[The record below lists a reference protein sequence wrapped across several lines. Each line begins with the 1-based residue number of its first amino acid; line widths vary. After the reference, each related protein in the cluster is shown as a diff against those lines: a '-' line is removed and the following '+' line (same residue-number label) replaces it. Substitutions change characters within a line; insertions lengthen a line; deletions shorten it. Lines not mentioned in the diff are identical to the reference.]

1 MLILSHLAGHFV
13 WSLRVKLIFDPPQM
27 ITNARSNSVFLIG
40 QVWDHGLTDT
50 INDINVWIIVDLDPA
65 LGIQTRTDVRRLEN
79 T

>member
-1 MLILSHLAGHFV
+1 
-13 WSLRVKLIFDPPQM
+13 M